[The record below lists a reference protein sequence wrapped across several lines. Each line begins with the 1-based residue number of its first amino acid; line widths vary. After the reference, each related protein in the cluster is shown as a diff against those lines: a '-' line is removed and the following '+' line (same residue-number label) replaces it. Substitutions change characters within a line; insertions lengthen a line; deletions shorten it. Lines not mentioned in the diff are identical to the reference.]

1 MNDQSSDSNVLMPE
15 FTSGGQSNRE
25 DVMTNRLILSAAAVL
40 AISLAPLATAAS
52 AASITDALTIK
63 NAVPTN
69 IETVQWRGRTGGA
82 WRGRGGRSWRGGRG
96 WGGGFGPGF
105 VGGAILGGMLAAPGY
120 YYGPGPYY
128 YDYEPGYGGNAVGYC
143 MQRFKSYDP
152 GSGTYLGYDGRRHSC
167 P

>member
-1 MNDQSSDSNVLMPE
+1 MDDQSSDSNVLMPK

-25 DVMTNRLILSAAAVL
+25 DVMTNRLILGAAAVL

-52 AASITDALTIK
+52 AAPITGTLAIH
-63 NAVPTN
+63 NAVPTT
-69 IETVQWRGRTGGA
+69 IETVQWRGR
-82 WRGRGGRSWRGGRG
+82 GGRTWHGGRNRG
-96 WGGGFGPGF
+96 WGGGVVPGII
-105 VGGAILGGMLAAPGY
+105 GGAIIGGMLAGPR

-152 GSGTYLGYDGRRHSC
+152 GSGTYLGYDGRRHAC

>member
-1 MNDQSSDSNVLMPE
+1 
-15 FTSGGQSNRE
+15 
-25 DVMTNRLILSAAAVL
+25 MTNRLPILAAVAVL

-52 AASITDALTIK
+52 AAPITDALAIK

-69 IETVQWRGRTGGA
+69 IETVQGRGRTGGRTGG
-82 WRGRGGRSWRGGRG
+82 WRGGGGRSWHGGRGRG
-96 WGGGFGPGF
+96 WGGGVVPGII
-105 VGGAILGGMLAAPGY
+105 GGAIIGGMLAGPR

-152 GSGTYLGYDGRRHSC
+152 GSGTYLGYDGLRHPC